1 MLLVDATDAKGEQ
14 IHQTLMA
21 KKMQRLDESP
31 DFRPFKFRIQAFTNS
46 FLDEVSHQP
55 RVRRFVDL
63 FFYSLL
69 DKDTRKKRYPRK
81 RQADLSNWNAGLFIL
96 TSLKVRNYLWR
107 QQYILRFNEDGKKA
121 KSKGNHIWNV
131 EAKKAGD
138 GQWEFRPFHR
148 KLAGTPPGVAY
159 CGLRWYWRPR
169 VWDPQFSF
177 KKIAVTFSSPGL
189 PSWLTWKEGELSGTP
204 PHDAESCQITVI
216 AKVIVILLLADP
228 N

>member
-1 MLLVDATDAKGEQ
+1 VDATDAKGEQ

-46 FLDEVSHQP
+46 FLDEVSPQLLVTVI
-55 RVRRFVDL
+55 RGFII
-63 FFYSLL
+63 YSFLG
-69 DKDTRKKRYPRK
+69 KDTLKKKYPRK
-81 RQADLSNWNAGLFIL
+81 RQANEDFGLSIIL
-96 TSLKVRNYLWR
+96 MSFKVRNYLWR

-131 EAKKAGD
+131 EAKKTGD

-159 CGLRWYWRPR
+159 CGLRWCWRPR

-177 KKIAVTFSSPGL
+177 KKISVTFSSPNL
-189 PSWLTWKEGELSGTP
+189 PSWLSWKGSELSGTP
-204 PHDAESCQITVI
+204 PDNAESCQII
-216 AKVIVILLLADP
+216 ASAKVIAILLLA
-228 N
+228 NLN